1 MSVSPSLPPG
11 GPSVAE
17 LLLRRAFAR
26 PPKPFVDADVILALT
41 AAAHEEP
48 VVAPPPPAEQGPQ
61 VDVRA

>member
-17 LLLRRAFAR
+17 LLLQRAFAR
-26 PPKPFVDADVILALT
+26 PPQPFVDADVILALR
-41 AAAHEEP
+41 AAAHDQP
-48 VVAPPPPAEQGPQ
+48 VVAAPAQENRPQ